1 MAFRNNAKIGF
12 VGFTL
17 PAPQEY
23 KTPFEKAKWQIE
35 EAVKMGCTLIGVFTF
50 GMTPDEVKEIN
61 ELKAKYGLEAEGFMT
76 PAVFQLAGWDKM
88 VGRDGKPVDK
98 VKALED
104 FEKLCEMNKASGTKI
119 IRGAYGRLCYPFSRW
134 NRDPEMTGKLQMENL
149 IECYKIADP
158 ILAKY
163 GLYFAQENHL
173 DFKGKEFDYMF
184 RTAGVTHIGSAYDTA
199 NGFYVNCDANDD
211 IEYLPQWAIT
221 THIKDT
227 KIVDSPFNG
236 PDGPMIAVGCGL
248 GEGNVD
254 VKRAIDEVMEKSPM
268 KDGIH
273 LIFESGWYGKA
284 VHDANPDMDAYNR
297 MKTYESIQW
306 LKDYITIK

>member
-12 VGFTL
+12 VGFTA
-17 PAPQEY
+17 PAPKEY
-23 KTPFEKAKWQIE
+23 KTPFEKAKWQLDFAHE
-35 EAVKMGCTLIGVFTF
+35 MGCELAGVFTF
-50 GMTPDEVKEIN
+50 GMSDDEVKQIN
-61 ELKAKYGLEAEGFMT
+61 EIKDKYGLEAEGFM
-76 PAVFQLAGWDKM
+76 PGVVFQLNGWQKM
-88 VGRDGKPVDK
+88 SMRGEPVDK

-104 FEKLCEMNKASGTKI
+104 FEAHCAKMKESGVKI
-119 IRGAYGRLCYPFSRW
+119 TRGAYGRLCYPFSRW
-134 NRDPEMTGKLQMENL
+134 NRDPEMTGKMQMENL

-158 ILAKY
+158 ILEKY
-163 GLYFAQENHL
+163 DLYFAQENHL
-173 DFKGKEFDYMF
+173 DFKGSEFDYMF
-184 RTAGVTHIGSAYDTA
+184 RTAGVKRIGSAYDTA

-211 IEYLPQWAIT
+211 IPYLSKWAIT

-254 VKRAIDEVMEKSPM
+254 VPAALEAIFANSPM

-284 VHDANPDMDAYNR
+284 CHDANPDMDAYNR
-297 MKTYESIQW
+297 MKCRESLEW

>member
-1 MAFRNNAKIGF
+1 MAYKNNAKFGF
-12 VGFTL
+12 QGFTY
-17 PAPQEY
+17 PAPKELT
-23 KTPFEKAKWQIE
+23 TPYEKAKWQM
-35 EAVKMGCTLIGVFTF
+35 EATHELGCNLFNF
-50 GMTPDEVKEIN
+50 RPMGMTEDEVKELN
-61 ELKAKYGLEAEGFMT
+61 ELKAKYEIESEGYMIPAIFQLTGWEKMSFRGQPVDAVKAKEDLEAFCEKT
-76 PAVFQLAGWDKM
+76 VN
-88 VGRDGKPVDK
+88 DGI
-98 VKALED
+98 
-104 FEKLCEMNKASGTKI
+104 KI
-119 IRGAYGRLCYPFSRW
+119 VRGGYGRLCYAFSRW
-134 NRDPEMTGKLQMENL
+134 NRDPEMTGKMQMENL
-149 IECYKIADP
+149 IECFKIADP

-163 GLYFAQENHL
+163 GIYYAIENHL
-173 DFKGKEFDYMF
+173 DFKGSEFDYIF

-211 IEYLPQWAIT
+211 IPYLSKWAIT

-254 VKRAIDEVMEKSPM
+254 VCAAVDAILENSPM

-284 VHDANPDMDAYNR
+284 CHDANPDMDVYNR
-297 MKTYESIQW
+297 QKTRESIKW
-306 LKDYITIK
+306 LQDYVTIK